1 MSLAETLRG
10 RLPLIVRISLVT
22 IPAACIALFLVT
34 LAAVFCIGAH
44 TATIPVTDMSACEWW
59 ALALLGVAEALG
71 IAVILFAG
79 FRLTKTV
86 SGPVS
91 AMARDALAITESG
104 KDGRISSDGRISEL
118 CDLSRAFNRLLDEQ
132 RRRQAEIRDL
142 SGNLLHD
149 IKTPLANIR
158 NEAEAALRNE
168 SDKDAVL
175 ANVCESCNLLLSAIT
190 TNAEIASISSGL
202 CRANRELVNVADEI
216 AQAAQLYRFI
226 TDAKHQTLE
235 TQLQGQ
241 DLLVLAHRL
250 HIQQLV
256 SNLLD
261 NAVKYTPE
269 GGRIRITASRRDGA
283 IELEVSDTG
292 IGIPPG
298 EQERIFERYYR
309 ADPSRHEPGF
319 GLGLALVKSIVDY
332 QNGTILCRSEP
343 DRGTTFTIDLPTAP
357 TPDC

>member
-1 MSLAETLRG
+1 M
-10 RLPLIVRISLVT
+10 RISLVT

-34 LAAVFCIGAH
+34 LAALFCMGSH
-44 TATIPVTDMSACEWW
+44 TAAITAAGMSAREWW
-59 ALALLGVAEALG
+59 ALALLGATEALG
-71 IAVILFAG
+71 ITVILFAG
-79 FRLTKTV
+79 FWLARTV
-86 SGPVS
+86 SDPVS

-118 CDLSRAFNRLLDEQ
+118 CDLSLAFNRLLDEQ
-132 RRRQAEIRDL
+132 RRRQSEIRDL

-158 NEAEAALRNE
+158 NDAEAALRNE
-168 SDKDAVL
+168 SDKDVVL
-175 ANVCESCNLLLSAIT
+175 ANICESCNLLLSAIT

-235 TQLQGQ
+235 TQLRAD
-241 DLLVLAHRL
+241 DLLVLAHRI

-269 GGRIRITASRRDGA
+269 GGRIRIAAVRKVEA

-292 IGIPPG
+292 IGIPPD
-298 EQERIFERYYR
+298 EQEKIFERYYR

-332 QNGTILCRSEP
+332 QSGTIFCRSTP
-343 DRGTTFTIDLPTAP
+343 DTGTTFTINLPSPP